1 MVQSLNLAALGSLAK
16 LVRNPSLLVPHLVVP
31 DVRSINYPALKAAGV
46 RVMVFDKDNTITAP
60 YVDSVHPPFESAWA
74 ACKQTFGAGKV
85 LIVSNSAGTRD
96 DAGHMKAKKVEDALG
111 VPVFRHEIK
120 KPSGGELLPAHV
132 GHPAAAIAVVGDRLF
147 TDIVYG
153 NASGMMTIYVSQIV
167 TEQGDNAFAAA
178 IRRMERP
185 LLQWL
190 QARGINPP
198 EHPAFDKHPPTDF
211 IN

>member
-96 DAGHMKAKKVEDALG
+96 DAGHMKAKKVENAL
-111 VPVFRHEIK
+111 VRKLKQIALFRPQ

-178 IRRMERP
+178 VMEYGDEDSLRT
-185 LLQWL
+185 QW
-190 QARGINPP
+190 
-198 EHPAFDKHPPTDF
+198 KV
-211 IN
+211 